1 MRAYHLTSLVGIAIA
16 CGATLTAQTGRTP
29 TVTPTNQLALRGVA
43 VVDVRTGR
51 IAPDQTV
58 VIDGGRIRA
67 VGRASDLR
75 VPDGAEVHD
84 GAGKYV
90 IPGLW
95 DMHSHFGEKDLP
107 QYLAYGVTGVRAMG
121 DCNPTCLPAKREWQ
135 SRIEAGQVVG
145 ARIVALSS
153 FPVVGPPSVDRR
165 EPSFAKAAT
174 ADEARQLVRYLKEQ
188 GVDFIKVYT
197 YISRESYLALMDE
210 ARRVGLPV
218 AGHRPASVS
227 LIELSDAGQHSVEH
241 AHTQDFLLPCRPAD
255 APPLTGGATAENV
268 RRLVKE
274 VDPVLCDGIFRTF
287 VKNGTWWTPTLL
299 TGRTE
304 AYLEET
310 VDQIS
315 SGHPRYSSLPAAE
328 RERMLTNLRGQMA
341 RLPADARRQIY
352 AKKLEMTLR
361 GYRAGVRVL
370 VGTDSPFAGS
380 SLHEELNELVVAGLT
395 PAEALKAATFDAAEF
410 QGRTADFGSIE
421 TGRRADIVVFNADPL
436 AAIQNAL
443 KIDSVIL
450 GGRYLDRT
458 ALDALLTGKQ

>member
-1 MRAYHLTSLVGIAIA
+1 MCAYFVTRVVAIVLA
-16 CGATLTAQTGRTP
+16 GGTTLIGQTGSTP
-29 TVTPTNQLALRGVA
+29 TTAPTSPLALRGIA
-43 VVDVRTGR
+43 VVDVRAGR
-51 IAPDQTV
+51 IVPDQTV
-58 VIDGGRIRA
+58 VIDGDRIRE
-67 VGRASDLR
+67 VGRAAAVR
-75 VPDGAEVHD
+75 VPAGARALDGT
-84 GAGKYV
+84 GKYL
-90 IPGLW
+90 IPGSW
-95 DMHSHFGEKDLP
+95 DMHSHFDEKDLP

-135 SRIEAGQVVG
+135 RRIEARQMVG

-174 ADEARQLVRYLKEQ
+174 AAEARQLVRYLKEQ

-268 RRLVKE
+268 RRLVNE
-274 VDPVLCDGIFRTF
+274 FDPALCDGIFRTF

-299 TGRTE
+299 TGRLE
-304 AYLEET
+304 AYVEET

-315 SGHPRYSSLPAAE
+315 NGHPRYSSLTAAE
-328 RERMLTNLRGQMA
+328 RERMLTNLRGLMA

-380 SLHEELNELVVAGLT
+380 SLHEELNELVAAGLT
-395 PAEALKAATFDAAEF
+395 PAEVLKAATFDAAEF

-421 TGRRADIVVFNADPL
+421 TGRRADIVVLNANPL

-458 ALDALLTGKQ
+458 ALDALLSGKQ

>member
-1 MRAYHLTSLVGIAIA
+1 VRSGCASALVTSALLIGHVSV
-16 CGATLTAQTGRTP
+16 LGRTSASQSP
-29 TVTPTNQLALRGVA
+29 PPAGQLALRGITII
-43 VVDVRTGR
+43 DVRAGR
-51 IAPDQTV
+51 LVPEQT
-58 VIDGGRIRA
+58 IIINAGRIRQIGTMA
-67 VGRASDLR
+67 DLR
-75 VPDGAEVHD
+75 VPAGAEVRD

-95 DMHSHFGEKDLP
+95 DMHSHFDEQDLP

-121 DCNPTCLPAKREWQ
+121 DCNPTCLSAKREWQ
-135 SRIEAGQVVG
+135 RRIETGQMVG

-153 FPVVGPPSVDRR
+153 FPVIGPPSVDRR

-174 ADEARQLVRYLKEQ
+174 ADEARQLVRYFKEQ

-227 LIELSDAGQHSVEH
+227 LIELSEAGQRSVEH

-255 APPLTGGATAENV
+255 APPLAGGATAENV
-268 RRLVKE
+268 RRLVNE
-274 VDPVLCDGIFRTF
+274 VDPALCDGIFRTF

-299 TGRTE
+299 TGRRE
-304 AYLEET
+304 AYVEET

-315 SGHPRYSSLPAAE
+315 SGHPRYSSLTAAE

-352 AKKLEMTLR
+352 AKKLEITLR

-370 VGTDSPFAGS
+370 VGTDTPFAGS
-380 SLHEELNELVVAGLT
+380 SLHEELNELVAAGLT
-395 PAEALKAATFDAAEF
+395 PAEVLKAATFDAAEF

-421 TGRRADIVVFNADPL
+421 TGQRADMVVLNANPL

-458 ALDALLTGKQ
+458 ALDALLSGK